1 MLFVY
6 HLIFIFIFFLI
17 FLDVPLGDKNAAF
30 GLPSPSAA
38 RSSTKERW
46 ADNDRGENSD
56 GEGSDG
62 DAVQGSGRNQGSIS
76 KGKKDF
82 TDGDILDIQ
91 VVRHVLFSIF
101 HFLFHVFCLSPSLFY
116 TTHRLFFI
124 LYFRLLHS
132 SHLTLPFYAFTSH

>member
-1 MLFVY
+1 M
-6 HLIFIFIFFLI
+6 
-17 FLDVPLGDKNAAF
+17 PLGDKNAAI

-46 ADNDRGENSD
+46 TDNDRGGNSD

-62 DAVQGSGRNQGSIS
+62 DAVQGSGRNQGSSS

-91 VVRHVLFSIF
+91 VVRHVTFSTFYFLSTIF
-101 HFLFHVFCLSPSLFY
+101 CILHFFYFCFILLIIIYSQ
-116 TTHRLFFI
+116 FFI
-124 LYFRLLHS
+124 LC
-132 SHLTLPFYAFTSH
+132 

>member
-1 MLFVY
+1 M
-6 HLIFIFIFFLI
+6 
-17 FLDVPLGDKNAAF
+17 PLGDKNAAI

-46 ADNDRGENSD
+46 TDNDRGGNSD

-62 DAVQGSGRNQGSIS
+62 DAVQGSGRNQGSSS

-91 VVRHVLFSIF
+91 VVRHVTFSTFYFLSTIF
-101 HFLFHVFCLSPSLFY
+101 CILHFFYFCLILLIIIYSQ
-116 TTHRLFFI
+116 FFI
-124 LYFRLLHS
+124 LC
-132 SHLTLPFYAFTSH
+132 